1 VNGAGAAV
9 LVHLASGVGDVVMA
23 TPLLMALA
31 DDGFAVDVRL
41 DADYAQTIE
50 LFRGWSVIRRI
61 EAAAFPA
68 PPATYAHV
76 LPAVPPFY
84 WCRFAGLYRG
94 RTAAFRPPD
103 SLFQAD
109 EQGWYMAFARALG
122 CGGEAREYRLPVGP
136 SERFGVSG
144 ATVVL
149 APGCKTG
156 EMAAKRWPWFEELA
170 RRFDDVAVVGTG
182 DDVGDG
188 GFPGHCRWFVDRLSL
203 RETAELLASAGLAVG
218 NDSGLGHVAA
228 AVGTPTLMLFGPTSE
243 TVLGRLPKHVKV
255 LRSGLDCEPCWRTAR
270 LAACERRVDCLRQL
284 SVDRVEAEMRR
295 MQGTR
300 G

>member
-1 VNGAGAAV
+1 MNGAGAAV
-9 LVHLASGVGDVVMA
+9 LVHLASGIGNIVMA

-31 DDGFAVDVRL
+31 DAGFSVDVRL

-50 LFRGWSVIRRI
+50 LFHGWSVIRRI
-61 EAAAFPA
+61 AAAAFPA
-68 PPATYAHV
+68 APETYAHV

-84 WCRFAGLYRG
+84 WFRFAGLYRG
-94 RTAAFRPPD
+94 RTAASRPPD

-109 EQGWYMAFARALG
+109 EQAWYMAFARALG
-122 CGGEAREYRLPVGP
+122 CGGETREYRLPVGP

-156 EMAAKRWPWFEELA
+156 EMASKRWPWFAKLA
-170 RRFDDVAVVGTG
+170 QRFDDVAVVGTR

-188 GFPGHCRWFVDRLSL
+188 SFPSHCRWFVDRLSL
-203 RETAELLASAGLAVG
+203 RETAELLASGGLVVA
-218 NDSGLGHVAA
+218 NDSGLAHVAA
-228 AVGTPTLMLFGPTSE
+228 AVGTPTLMLFGPTSD

-255 LRSGLDCEPCWRTAR
+255 LRSGLDCEPCWTTAR
-270 LAACERRVDCLRQL
+270 LASCERRVDCLRQL
-284 SVDRVEAEMRR
+284 SVDRVEAEVRR
-295 MQGTR
+295 MRGTPE
-300 G
+300 